1 MREPFHHRVTAPA
14 RRRRLRRAA
23 VVAATAV
30 VVALGM
36 GTAAHAQGTSSP
48 SSPSSPGDLP
58 IAPPAADSTAFI
70 SHIVWS
76 STSPVPGVTLLS
88 GTYTDPSVHPY
99 WTITIQAPA
108 TSPFNGTS
116 EEAEAGSLGWARGT
130 EAALVAD
137 GFSPSAAELPW
148 PAYTDDP
155 RGVMGVRVRVGQFAT
170 EAAANTVAAELTA
183 DGFAPEVEW
192 EGFDPAPAP
201 DAELVHV
208 AIIDPRRLDGRVFA
222 YHGSAIASRTTAQ
235 AASAALGSVVAT
247 NGGFF
252 TIDAPEANY
261 VGGVLTGFSVQNGVV
276 ESLAN
281 GDRAAAVFDGN
292 QLRILNVSSSAV
304 LRAADGASIRLLGV
318 NRFPGIAEDC
328 GVAGF
333 TPTDQPRQNTV
344 CSGPNDIVEFT
355 PQFGAPLPPAPS
367 SGPALQVIVDPQGD
381 VVSAGTPGGTLP
393 AGDWAVQAIGTD
405 EAWLAAHAQVDARL
419 SVGEHLSTA
428 QGQPIDLTPGTTAT
442 SAGPI
447 LLENGQSAI
456 DAVTEGVFDP
466 RDLND
471 YTFSA
476 YRHART
482 MIGVDGQGRI
492 IVATVDGIAGVSEGM
507 TLTEE
512 AALMRSLGAVD
523 AMNLD
528 GGGSTQF
535 ASFGQILDD
544 PSSSPLRPVGDT
556 IEVVPSS

>member
-1 MREPFHHRVTAPA
+1 MREPVHHRAAGPA
-14 RRRRLRRAA
+14 RRRKWRQAGA
-23 VVAATAV
+23 VAAAAV

-36 GTAAHAQGTSSP
+36 STGAQAQGLAAP
-48 SSPSSPGDLP
+48 DAFP
-58 IAPPAADSTAFI
+58 IAPPVPDSAAFV
-70 SHIVWS
+70 SHIAWT
-76 STSPVPGVTLLS
+76 STSPVRGVSLLS
-88 GTYTDPSVHPY
+88 GTYTNSSVHPY

-108 TSPFNGTS
+108 TSPFHGTS
-116 EEAEAGSLGWARGT
+116 EEAEAGGLKWADTT

-170 EAAANTVAAELTA
+170 QAAAGPVASQLTA
-183 DGFAPEVEW
+183 DGFAPLVEW
-192 EGFDPAPAP
+192 SGFDPTPAP

-208 AIIDPRRLDGRVFA
+208 AIIDPERFDGRVFA
-222 YHGSAIASRTTAQ
+222 DHGSAIASRTTAQ
-235 AASAALGSVVAT
+235 AASAALGSVAAT

-252 TIDAPEANY
+252 TIDAPEATY
-261 VGGVLTGFSVQNGVV
+261 VGGVDTGVSVQNGVI
-276 ESLAN
+276 ESLAD
-281 GDRAAAVFDGN
+281 GDRAAAVFDGRS
-292 QLRILNVSSSAV
+292 QLRIANLSSSAT
-304 LRAADGASIRLLGV
+304 LQAGGASVRLLGV
-318 NRFPGIAEDC
+318 NRLPGTAEDC

-333 TPTDQPRQNTV
+333 APTDQPRQNTV
-344 CSGPNDIVEFT
+344 CTGPNDIVLFT

-367 SGPALQVIVDPQGD
+367 SGPALQAVVNAQGQ

-405 EAWLAAHAQVDARL
+405 ATWLASHAQVGARL
-419 SVGEHLSTA
+419 SVSERLRNEE
-428 QGQPIDLTPGTTAT
+428 GQPVQLHPGTTVT
-442 SAGPI
+442 SAGP
-447 LLENGQSAI
+447 LLLQNGRSAI
-456 DAVTEGVFDP
+456 DAFAEGVFDP

-482 MIGVDGQGRI
+482 MIGVDSQGRI
-492 IVATVDGIAGVSEGM
+492 LVATVDGIPGVSEGM

-512 AALMRSLGAVD
+512 AALMRSLGGVD

-535 ASFGQILDD
+535 ASDGQVLDD

-556 IEVVPSS
+556 IEVVPNT

>member
-1 MREPFHHRVTAPA
+1 MREPSHHHAAAPA
-14 RRRRLRRAA
+14 RPGRLRRAG
-23 VVAATAV
+23 VVAGAAV
-30 VVALGM
+30 VVAVGM
-36 GTAAHAQGTSSP
+36 GTAAQAQSP
-48 SSPSSPGDLP
+48 ASPLAFRV
-58 IAPPAADSTAFI
+58 APAVADSTSFV
-70 SHIVWS
+70 SHIAWTS
-76 STSPVPGVTLLS
+76 ASPVPGVTLLS
-88 GTYTDPSVHPY
+88 GTYTNPDVHPY
-99 WTITIQAPA
+99 WTITIEAPA

-116 EEAEAGSLGWARGT
+116 EEAEAGTPAWARST

-137 GFSPSAAELPW
+137 GFSPSAGELPW

-155 RGVMGVRVRVGQFAT
+155 HGVMGVRVRVGQFAT
-170 EAAANTVAAELTA
+170 EAAANTVASELTT

-192 EGFDPAPAP
+192 SGFDGTSAP

-208 AIIDPRRLDGRVFA
+208 AIIDPRQFDGRVFA
-222 YHGSAIASRTTAQ
+222 YHGPAIASRTTAQ

-252 TIDAPEANY
+252 TIDAPEATY
-261 VGGVLTGFSVQNGVV
+261 VGGADTGLSVQDGLV
-276 ESLAN
+276 ESLAD
-281 GDRAAAVFDGN
+281 GDRAAAIFGGGN
-292 QLRILNVSSSAV
+292 RVRIQNVSSSAV
-304 LRAADGASIRLLGV
+304 LRASDGASAQVLGV
-318 NRFPGIAEDC
+318 NRLPGVSEDC

-333 TPTDQPRQNTV
+333 APTDEPRQNTV
-344 CSGPNDIVEFT
+344 CTGPNDIVVFT
-355 PQFGAPLPPAPS
+355 PQFGAPLPPAPG
-367 SGPALQVIVDPQGD
+367 SGPALQVVVDPQGQ

-405 EAWLAAHAQVDARL
+405 EAWLASHAQVGATL
-419 SVGEHLSTA
+419 SVSEQLTTGQGRPLQLSQA
-428 QGQPIDLTPGTTAT
+428 TTVT

-447 LLENGQSAI
+447 LLQNGRPAI

-482 MIGVDGQGRI
+482 LIGVDRQGRI
-492 IVATVDGIAGVSEGM
+492 LLATADGIAGVSEGM

-535 ASFGQILDD
+535 ASFGQVLDD

-556 IEVVPSS
+556 VEVVPSP

>member
-1 MREPFHHRVTAPA
+1 
-14 RRRRLRRAA
+14 
-23 VVAATAV
+23 
-30 VVALGM
+30 
-36 GTAAHAQGTSSP
+36 
-48 SSPSSPGDLP
+48 
-58 IAPPAADSTAFI
+58 
-70 SHIVWS
+70 
-76 STSPVPGVTLLS
+76 VTLLS
-88 GTYTDPSVHPY
+88 GTYTNPDVHPY
-99 WTITIQAPA
+99 WTITIEAPA

-116 EEAEAGSLGWARGT
+116 EEAEAGTPAWARST

-155 RGVMGVRVRVGQFAT
+155 HGVMGVRVRVGQFAT
-170 EAAANTVAAELTA
+170 EAAANTVASELTT

-192 EGFDPAPAP
+192 SGFDPAPGP

-208 AIIDPRRLDGRVFA
+208 AIINPRQFDGRVSA
-222 YHGSAIASRTTAQ
+222 YHGPAIASRTTAQ

-252 TIDAPEANY
+252 TIDAPEATY
-261 VGGVLTGFSVQNGVV
+261 VGGVDTGLSVQDGLV
-276 ESLAN
+276 ESLAD
-281 GDRAAAVFDGN
+281 GDRAAAIFGGDD

-304 LRAADGASIRLLGV
+304 LRASDGASVRILGV
-318 NRFPGIAEDC
+318 NRLPGTAEDC

-333 TPTDQPRQNTV
+333 APTGEPRQNTV
-344 CSGPNDIVEFT
+344 CTGPNDIVVFT
-355 PQFGAPLPPAPS
+355 TQFGAPLPPAPG
-367 SGPALQVIVDPQGD
+367 SGPALQVVVDPQGQ

-393 AGDWAVQAIGTD
+393 ADDWAVQAIGTD
-405 EAWLAAHAQVDARL
+405 EAWLASHAQVGARL
-419 SVGEHLSTA
+419 SVSEQLRTG
-428 QGQPIDLTPGTTAT
+428 QGRPLQLNPSMTVT

-447 LLENGQSAI
+447 LLQNGRPAI

-482 MIGVDGQGRI
+482 LIGVDRQGRI
-492 IVATVDGIAGVSEGM
+492 LLATVDGIAGVSEGM

-535 ASFGQILDD
+535 ASFGQVLDD

-556 IEVVPSS
+556 VEVVPGT